1 MISATTP
8 GYIGPALSSSPDWT
22 GQVTGLP
29 GRQSPIPGGIRQQ
42 RGVETIERR
51 AISIGIFFFF
61 LEFFCRDLMFLIAMI
76 GLIGD
81 FMVGP

>member
-29 GRQSPIPGGIRQQ
+29 GRQSPIPEGIRQQ

-51 AISIGIFFFF
+51 AISIGIFFF
-61 LEFFCRDLMFLIAMI
+61 LELFCRDLMFLI